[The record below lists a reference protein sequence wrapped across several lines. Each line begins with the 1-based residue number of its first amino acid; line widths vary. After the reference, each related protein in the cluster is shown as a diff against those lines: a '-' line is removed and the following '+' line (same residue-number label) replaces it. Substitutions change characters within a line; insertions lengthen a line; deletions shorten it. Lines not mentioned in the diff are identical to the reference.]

1 MKQKIYFQK
10 LMKGRFEFVFPTA
23 QEKLQKMNKI
33 KKLLLNSYLNNYF
46 DEILAVME
54 ALEYQLKHNMLKV
67 NIKDTGKNRLKRYLM
82 RNSIVC
88 T

>member
-1 MKQKIYFQK
+1 
-10 LMKGRFEFVFPTA
+10 
-23 QEKLQKMNKI
+23 MNKI

-46 DEILAVME
+46 DEILAVIE

-67 NIKDTGKNRLKRYLM
+67 NIKDTGKNRLKPYLI